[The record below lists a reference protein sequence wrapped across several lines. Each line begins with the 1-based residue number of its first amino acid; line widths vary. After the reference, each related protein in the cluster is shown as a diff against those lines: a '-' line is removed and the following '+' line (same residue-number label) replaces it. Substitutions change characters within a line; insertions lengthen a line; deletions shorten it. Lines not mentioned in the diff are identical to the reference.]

1 MRNINRRLRA
11 LERKSGGD
19 ELLIILVHSFSENA
33 VKFAIIVDGRSAG
46 LRVDRELQETS
57 DLFLHRVSKMVG

>member
-1 MRNINRRLRA
+1 MSNITRRLRA

-19 ELLIILVHSFSENA
+19 DPLIVLVHSFA
-33 VKFAIIVDGRSAG
+33 DDAAKFALVFDGRSAG